1 MFEIDPKSR
10 KTISEQILD
19 NMRELIL
26 SGVLKEEE
34 KLPSVR
40 EMAKM
45 LTVNPN
51 TVQKAYRTL
60 EGQGYIYTTKGR
72 GTFVSDTSALKPGS
86 KEVREAKQVLRDAI
100 NSLYLLGLDRKE
112 VEEMIDTI
120 MNDRREWS

>member
-26 SGVLKEEE
+26 SGVLEKEE

-60 EGQGYIYTTKGR
+60 ESQGYIYTQKGR
-72 GTFVSDTSALKPGS
+72 GTFVSDSEDISPGRR
-86 KEVREAKQVLRDAI
+86 EIREAENSLRDAI
-100 NSLYLLGLDRKE
+100 NALYLLGLDRKE